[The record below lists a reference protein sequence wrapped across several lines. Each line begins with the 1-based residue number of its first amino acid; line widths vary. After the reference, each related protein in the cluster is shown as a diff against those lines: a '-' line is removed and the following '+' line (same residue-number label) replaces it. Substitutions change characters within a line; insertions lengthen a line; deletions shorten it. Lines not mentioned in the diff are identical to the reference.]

1 MKINNISIE
10 KFNDN
15 KVKLND
21 QYEAEK
27 KTEWEK
33 DRQYVSLAVANKLAF
48 WFLDLQITH
57 GARNLQFQLPCQ

>member
-33 DRQYVSLAVANKLAF
+33 RSSICKF
-48 WFLDLQITH
+48 SS
-57 GARNLQFQLPCQ
+57 C